1 MDGSQRRNGREFF
14 VTSSSRFVLH
24 QIEFAISF
32 SSLNDRLYIP
42 VIATP
47 SLRFVGFNG
56 GNGYSREPLPAD
68 FSNRGGRGILRVH
81 ANLPRKP
88 QNASK
93 ILRESSPPLEIGLN
107 YLRCRQLGLTPR
119 WIHYYIQP
127 FPSSLSPSLPLPLS
141 LSSTLARSPRLLF
154 ILLLPFPELSS
165 PIEAVEN
172 NYPLQAYG

>member
-1 MDGSQRRNGREFF
+1 MDGWIVEKKIFRNFF
-14 VTSSSRFVLH
+14 LEICPPSNWICNIV
-24 QIEFAISF
+24 

-127 FPSSLSPSLPLPLS
+127 FPPSLSPSLPLPLS

-172 NYPLQAYG
+172 NYPL